1 VQGALAH
8 TITRCLGPL
17 EVGNVVADIL
27 PEVKSRDLTGPGVV
41 LLCSDGL
48 WNYTP
53 APDDLSRVLRAL
65 PDDRNAVSVARLFVN
80 YALARGGQDNVSVA
94 IHAFTP

>member
-1 VQGALAH
+1 MYVPNAGRFCQ
-8 TITRCLGPL
+8 
-17 EVGNVVADIL
+17 
-27 PEVKSRDLTGPGVV
+27 KSR
-41 LLCSDGL
+41 
-48 WNYTP
+48 P